1 MRYEKARASQVAQ
14 LVKNPPAMQETGF
27 DPWVGKTPWRRERLP
42 TPVLL
47 GFPGGSAGKE
57 SARNAGDLGSIP
69 GLGRSPGGGKGY
81 PLQYSGYW
89 PGESH
94 GLYSPWGSKEPTR
107 LSDFHFHFTS
117 PESFGQ
123 GKLTQVR
130 EETRLS
136 TIARPGEELLR
147 AVGATSTNGEL
158 EHINFEE
165 ATWRVFQTRF
175 VKSRQISH
183 RMGFL
188 PRITGGKIRHLRKG
202 FVCRST
208 LQVQVE
214 LGVGGEGEMGMTN
227 RKRLMGTGTDRVPG
241 KSRGGRG
248 EKVAAASYTAR
259 R

>member
-1 MRYEKARASQVAQ
+1 MEEGKATHS
-14 LVKNPPAMQETGF
+14 
-27 DPWVGKTPWRRERLP
+27 
-42 TPVLL
+42 
-47 GFPGGSAGKE
+47 
-57 SARNAGDLGSIP
+57 SILAT
-69 GLGRSPGGGKGY
+69 GLGNPMDCIVRG
-81 PLQYSGYW
+81 
-89 PGESH
+89 
-94 GLYSPWGSKEPTR
+94 GSKEPDSTER
-107 LSDFHFHFTS
+107 LSLSLHFTRKLRAG
-117 PESFGQ
+117 EADTGQ
-123 GKLTQVR
+123 GGNPTIDY
-130 EETRLS
+130 
-136 TIARPGEELLR
+136 IARLGEELLR

-158 EHINFEE
+158 EHINFED
-165 ATWRVFQTRF
+165 ATWRGAFQTRF

-202 FVCRST
+202 FVCHST

-248 EKVAAASYTAR
+248 EKVAAAPYTAR